1 VAQAVGTAQPTP
13 LHTPSPTPSGLHG
26 ATQAAATVDWAP
38 LILLGL
44 VVLIALGY
52 VYSLWAHP
60 YVRCGTCKGTGRHSG
75 AFFTSSSRPCSA
87 CGGSGRQLRLLS
99 RMLPGTNRAQP
110 R

>member
-1 VAQAVGTAQPTP
+1 VGTAQPTP
-13 LHTPSPTPSGLHG
+13 LHTPSPTVSGLHG
-26 ATQAAATVDWAP
+26 TTHSAAGVDWAP

-44 VVLIALGY
+44 VLLIALGY

-60 YVRCGTCKGTGRHSG
+60 YVRCGTCKGTGRSSG
-75 AFFTSSSRPCSA
+75 VLFTGSYRACGA

-99 RMLPGTNRAQP
+99 RLLPGTNRVQP